1 VRCKKVLRGRGI
13 LRLVAIACSLVSEER
28 VRAAVD
34 TSILPPDR
42 ATVWNPGLMAV
53 GGIPARDTIYRTL
66 TPGGSDDS
74 AAIQSALD
82 TCPAGQVVLLSA
94 GTFTVNNYLLIHS
107 PITLRGSGP
116 AETILR
122 KANGARPRTDPMH
135 PVDPSTYTYDAAP
148 VVIVGPS
155 RWPKVDS
162 TSQTLMTDGVKGATS
177 VTVSN
182 AAGFSVGG
190 FVLLDERSGAFW
202 QATPAGFPGN
212 AKVWKGDKVA
222 WNMHLPQQQWQDD
235 NTYSDASGPY
245 DSAPGTPPDAMSWF
259 SRTDRPTCEIKEIAS
274 ISGNAVTFTTPLH
287 TDYRRSH
294 TAQLTGYTGANAL
307 VKNAGVESLTA
318 IGGADG
324 QIRFENAA
332 YSWARNVESTQW
344 IGEGFAVNGSFRV
357 EIRESWVHD
366 ASWPEPGGAGYAI
379 SFAGGSS
386 DVLVE
391 NNIILNAC
399 KVVVVRSCGAGS
411 VFGYN
416 DTDDSWDFDNPA
428 WVEVGL
434 NASHM
439 AGPHHVLFEGN
450 YSQNLD
456 SDYTHGNAVDLTFFR
471 NWLSGQRRSFTD
483 TSNVR
488 TVGLA
493 YGSWWDSVIGN
504 VLGRPGQ
511 MSGWLYEDPAM
522 TGNNSNWG
530 GSAVWR
536 LGYDPERWSMVP
548 DPAVLLTVI
557 RDGNFDYLTN
567 SVHWHNTPAGYA
579 LPSSLYLSGKPAFF
593 GSYTWPW
600 VDATGSTKFFT
611 LPAKARYDAGTPF
624 APPPGGPPPPP
635 PVFAATTFN
644 TLAPCRLIDTRNGT
658 GPLSG
663 PPIGAGE
670 LRSFVATGTCGVP
683 AGAVTLSAN
692 VTAVNPAAA
701 GDLVVY
707 PNGVPSPPS
716 ASTLSLRAGRT
727 RANNSLV
734 SLASDGSFLVKN
746 NAAGGL
752 DFVLDVN
759 GYFK

>member
-1 VRCKKVLRGRGI
+1 MLRGGETI
-13 LRLVAIACSLVSEER
+13 RLFAIACSLVSHEG
-28 VRAAVD
+28 VRAAAD
-34 TSILPPDR
+34 TSLLPMDR
-42 ATVWNPGLMAV
+42 ATVWNPGLNAV
-53 GGIPARDTIYRTL
+53 GGIPARNTIFRTL
-66 TPGGSDDS
+66 TPGGGDDS
-74 AAIQSALD
+74 YAIQSALD
-82 TCPAGQVVLLSA
+82 SCPAGQVVLLSA
-94 GTFTVNNYLLIHS
+94 GSFTVNSYLLVHS
-107 PITLRGSGP
+107 GITLRGSGP
-116 AETILR
+116 GVTVLR
-122 KANGARPRTDPMH
+122 KTNGARPRTDPMH
-135 PVDPSTYTYDAAP
+135 PVDPSSYSYDAAP
-148 VVIVGPS
+148 VVIIGPS

-162 TSQTLMTDGVKGATS
+162 TSQTLTTDGVKGAAS

-182 AAGFSVGG
+182 AAGFSFGE
-190 FVLLDERSGAFW
+190 FVLLDELSGASW
-202 QATPAGFPGN
+202 QPTPAGFPGN

-245 DSAPGTPPDAMSWF
+245 DSAPGTPPDSMSWF

-274 ISGNAVTFTTPLH
+274 IGGNTITFTTPLH

-294 TAQLTGYTGANAL
+294 TAQLTGYSGANAL
-307 VKNAGVESLTA
+307 VKNAGVESFTA

-332 YSWARNVESTQW
+332 YSWAKSVENTQW

-357 EIRESWVHD
+357 EIRESYVHD
-366 ASWPEPGGAGYAI
+366 GSWPEPGGAGYAI

-386 DVLVE
+386 EVLVE

-399 KVVVVRSCGAGS
+399 KVMVVRSCGAGS

-456 SDYTHGNAVDLTFFR
+456 SDYTHGNAIDLTFFR
-471 NWLSGQRRSFTD
+471 NWLSGQRKSFSD

-488 TVGLA
+488 AVGLA

-504 VLGRPGQ
+504 VLGRSGQ
-511 MSGWLYEDPAM
+511 MGGWLYEDAAM
-522 TGNNSNWG
+522 TGNSSDWG

-536 LGYDPERWSMVP
+536 LGYDPERWTMVP
-548 DPAVLLTVI
+548 DPAVLSTVI

-567 SVHWHNTPAGYA
+567 SVHWHNTPAGYT
-579 LPSSLYLSGKPAFF
+579 LPSSLYLTSKPAFF
-593 GSYTWPW
+593 GSFVWPW
-600 VDATGSTKFFT
+600 VDATGSIKLYT
-611 LPAKARYDAGTPF
+611 LPAKARYEVGNPF

-635 PVFAATTFN
+635 PVSAATTFN
-644 TLAPCRLIDTRNGT
+644 VLAPCRLIDTRNAA
-658 GPLSG
+658 GPLGG
-663 PPIGAGE
+663 PPLGAGG
-670 LRSFVATGTCGVP
+670 LRSFVATGVCNVP
-683 AGAVTLSAN
+683 AGAIVISAN

-701 GDLVVY
+701 GDLVLY
-707 PNGVPSPPS
+707 PNGIASPPS
-716 ASTLSLRAGRT
+716 TSTISLRAGRT

-734 SLASDGSFLVKN
+734 FLASDGSFLVKN
-746 NAAGGL
+746 NAAGAL